1 MGISLRCYARH
12 RGVTLAAVQKA
23 RQTGRIPI
31 LADGTVDATAADTAW
46 DAAAAARR
54 ITEKV
59 PADPTRVK
67 LPAGALAAAQETVRA
82 TLAQQGV
89 GAGALILGFTMIG
102 AEAGEVV
109 AVVQTAMLADLPYP
123 KLRDAILAHP
133 TMAEGLGP
141 LFSNVPARSV
151 RQVIPQP
158 AASA

>member
-1 MGISLRCYARH
+1 
-12 RGVTLAAVQKA
+12 
-23 RQTGRIPI
+23 
-31 LADGTVDATAADTAW
+31 
-46 DAAAAARR
+46 
-54 ITEKV
+54 
-59 PADPTRVK
+59 
-67 LPAGALAAAQETVRA
+67 
-82 TLAQQGV
+82 
-89 GAGALILGFTMIG
+89 MIG